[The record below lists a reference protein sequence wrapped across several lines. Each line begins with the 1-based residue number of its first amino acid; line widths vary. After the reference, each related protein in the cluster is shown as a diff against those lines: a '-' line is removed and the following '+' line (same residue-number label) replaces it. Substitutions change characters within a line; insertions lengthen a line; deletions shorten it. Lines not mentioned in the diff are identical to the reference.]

1 MNFMGRVF
9 NSMTDLYKDMH
20 PGQITGANDVIAT
33 RSHKGMYTTGF
44 NARFGN
50 VDSFKV
56 SREVI
61 LIVNDRVISVEAR
74 LDRTGNVFFGVNQD
88 PNNPAQAVM
97 SSPFKSF
104 KMFIESENNYM
115 FLLSNYERI
124 YECILNKQ
132 YAFSEC
138 IYRQA
143 TPDRIQEV
151 FNEHKIKTFIGN
163 DAVVIG
169 LYEKGKPAEIV
180 FFMTFCLFSELYFCV
195 ERRPSLEGAISEE
208 KEEIVCEDTYGAD
221 EEHSRSTFHS
231 SQSQNYTEKFLMK
244 QLLKKRV
251 RTDQSPNRPKREVY
265 LSEQYLEE
273 MHLAPGPNKAVYRLS
288 GTPIFLTFTIYLWN
302 ESDKII
308 ISDIDGTVTKSDLVG
323 YIYGAMGKDWTHH
336 GIAALYNKIVEN
348 GYKIVYLSSRP
359 IGHIGLTKSYLERV
373 EQNSQNLPSGPVILF
388 PGRLLSA
395 IYKEMV
401 QGPEEFKISVISEI
415 KGLLETGRIHAGF
428 GNKPSDQMA
437 YEVCD
442 IDPGRI
448 FIVNTLS
455 EISTGRNGVVK
466 LTHTDLYE
474 IADGVFPPVRT
485 MQQKVSQ
492 KYIGETWWS
501 VRPADD

>member
-20 PGQITGANDVIAT
+20 PGQISGANDVIVT
-33 RSHKGMYTTGF
+33 RSLKGTYTTGF
-44 NARFGN
+44 HARFGN
-50 VDSFKV
+50 VHSFKM

-74 LDRTGNVFFGVNQD
+74 LDRTGNVFFGLNQD
-88 PNNPAQAVM
+88 PNNPKQIPM
-97 SSPFKSF
+97 NSPFKSF
-104 KMFIESENNYM
+104 KMFIESENNYS
-115 FLLSNYERI
+115 FLLSNYERV

-132 YAFSEC
+132 YVFSEC
-138 IYRQA
+138 IYKQV
-143 TPDRIQEV
+143 TPNRIQEV

-163 DAVVIG
+163 DTVVIG
-169 LYEKGKPAEIV
+169 LYEKKTTEIV

-195 ERRPSLEGAISEE
+195 ERRKDLERSSQNMQEEGA
-208 KEEIVCEDTYGAD
+208 CEDMHEMEG
-221 EEHSRSTFHS
+221 EQGRGSF
-231 SQSQNYTEKFLMK
+231 QKNQNQNYTEKFLIK

-251 RTDQSPNRPKREVY
+251 RPEQSPDRPKREVY
-265 LSEQYLEE
+265 LSEKYLDE
-273 MHLAPGPNKAVYRLS
+273 MHLVPGPNKAVYRLS
-288 GTPIFLTFTIYLWN
+288 GTPIFLTCTIYLWN
-302 ESDKII
+302 ETDKIV

-336 GIAALYNKIVEN
+336 GIAALYNRIVEN

-373 EQNSQNLPSGPVILF
+373 EQNNQTLPNGPVILF

-395 IYKEMV
+395 IYKEVV

-415 KGLLETGRIHAGF
+415 KGLLQTGRIHAGF
-428 GNKPSDQMA
+428 GNKSSDQLA
-437 YEVCD
+437 YEMCD

-466 LTHTDLYE
+466 LTHGDLYE
-474 IADGVFPPVRT
+474 IADGVFPPVKRL
-485 MQQKVSQ
+485 QQEVSQ

-501 VRPADD
+501 IHSPED